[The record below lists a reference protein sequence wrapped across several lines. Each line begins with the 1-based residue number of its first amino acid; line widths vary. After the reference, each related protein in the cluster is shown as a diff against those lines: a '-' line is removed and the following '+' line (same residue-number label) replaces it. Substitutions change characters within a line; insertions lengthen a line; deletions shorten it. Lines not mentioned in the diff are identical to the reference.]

1 MRTTA
6 RELRILISEGAARR
20 WSRLRVRRGE
30 CYRSGPLIMP
40 ADSSVSAAV
49 LCWLAVLV
57 VATTLAAAVGVWL
70 ILGRLRELHK
80 STSELGRLEELS
92 ASVKKIA
99 ADRSDLDL
107 RRVEHVLIEIRDAER
122 RLEDALVRLSE
133 SRAAPAGFERSSPT
147 SSVSLAERVTTRLL
161 ALGYERVQLVTP
173 LGELEKFADADGEV
187 LIEARRGGV
196 PCKGRVLVRGGALSD
211 VEIKNAYATFP

>member
-1 MRTTA
+1 
-6 RELRILISEGAARR
+6 
-20 WSRLRVRRGE
+20 
-30 CYRSGPLIMP
+30 MP
-40 ADSSVSAAV
+40 ADSSVSATV

-57 VATTLAAAVGVWL
+57 VATTLAASVGVWL
-70 ILGRLRELHK
+70 ILARLRELHK

-99 ADRSDLDL
+99 SDRSDLDL

-133 SRAAPAGFERSSPT
+133 SRASPNGPEQAGRS

-161 ALGYERVQLVTP
+161 ALGYERVQFVTP
-173 LGELEKFADADGEV
+173 LSELEKLGDQDGEV
-187 LIEARRGGV
+187 LVEVRRAGV

-211 VEIKNAYATFP
+211 VEIKTAYATFP